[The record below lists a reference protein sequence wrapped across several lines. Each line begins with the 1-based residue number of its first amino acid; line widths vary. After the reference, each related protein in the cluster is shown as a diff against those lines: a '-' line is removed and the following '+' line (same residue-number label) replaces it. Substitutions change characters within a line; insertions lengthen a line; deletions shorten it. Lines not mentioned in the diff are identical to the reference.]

1 VSEAEASA
9 SHPMTR
15 AYLLSFLA
23 RQYLVL
29 KQGFDARYKNSWL
42 VWEPGSWRAPPAN
55 AGGAVTRLPGPL
67 AMPARAAPGDA
78 LCFELAFKADPNAPL
93 RIGRADD
100 SELVISDATVSREH
114 CLLRRD
120 ELGWFVKAS
129 PSVKSLRVGG
139 SALPAGSEAK
149 LEPGH
154 TLDLGEVKLTFLD
167 PRRFC
172 ERVATQASKL

>member
-1 VSEAEASA
+1 MSEAGTLDSRT
-9 SHPMTR
+9 MTR

-29 KQGFDARYKNSWL
+29 KQGFDARYKNPWL

-55 AGGAVTRLPGPL
+55 AGVAETRLPG
-67 AMPARAAPGDA
+67 AGTMPGRAVPGDA
-78 LCFELAFKADPNAPL
+78 LCFELAIKADRKEPL
-93 RIGRADD
+93 RIGRADE

-120 ELGWFVKAS
+120 ERGWFVKAS
-129 PSVKSLRVGG
+129 TSVKSLKVGG
-139 SALPAGSEAK
+139 CMLPAGTEAK
-149 LEPGH
+149 LEPGQ

-167 PRRFC
+167 PKRFC
-172 ERVATQASKL
+172 ERVASQASKL